1 MRWRGGLGGGRC
13 CIDRRETAPESG
25 FARCHRGRS
34 GGDRKSTRLNSSHQI
49 ISYAVFCLKKK
60 KTQLQ
65 SPHDVVYRLLLDRTI
80 TFSEHLQRHVADAK
94 AVDPAGQ
101 MSVES
106 LHARERCLLELAV

>member
-65 SPHDVVYRLLLDRTI
+65 TNIQNNDYCECIFQERQELSADVADELSSQVLLLTTDSRPMLHDY
-80 TFSEHLQRHVADAK
+80 SA
-94 AVDPAGQ
+94 AVR
-101 MSVES
+101 
-106 LHARERCLLELAV
+106 LTR